1 MKGSSLRIA
10 AAIAAVVAVA
20 ACSDST
26 SSTSTTSSVASQEL
40 TAAFLSTPAGYSS
53 TDNTF
58 SASGDSGEPWMPDR
72 SARDDDG
79 HMMAGGLG
87 PDFLGGI
94 AVGHDFDHGP
104 FGFGEFFLFNC
115 TFSSTTGRDVCQPV
129 TRGGLTVK
137 RSFAFQDASGTAQP
151 FPNFQTNTINA
162 VDSVDGT
169 VTRHDGRVTAT
180 VHHSSNRTVGGL
192 ASGSTKRTVD
202 AGSKGTEDASG
213 KTADS
218 VAFTSS
224 RLVADT
230 VKGLVVPIQ
239 DNHPTFPTAGT
250 ITRIMQATLTLGTN
264 APVTK
269 SRTEVITYDGTDTAK
284 VVITKNGT
292 TKNCKMPLPFGKL
305 ICS

>member
-1 MKGSSLRIA
+1 MKGSTVRIA
-10 AAIAAVVAVA
+10 AAVVAVLVVS

-26 SSTSTTSSVASQEL
+26 SSTSLTSSVASQEL

-53 TDNTF
+53 TDNSF
-58 SASGDSGEPWMPDR
+58 SASGDAGEPWMPDR
-72 SARDDDG
+72 GAKDDDA
-79 HMMAGGLG
+79 HMMGGGMG
-87 PDFLGGI
+87 PEFFGGV
-94 AVGHDFDHGP
+94 AVGHDYDHGP
-104 FGFGEFFLFNC
+104 FGFGYFLFNC
-115 TFSSTTGRDVCQPV
+115 TFSSTTGRDTCQPV
-129 TRGGLTVK
+129 TRGGLTIK
-137 RSFAFQDASGTAQP
+137 RSFSFQDASGTAQP

-180 VHHSSNRTVGGL
+180 VHHSSSRTVGGL
-192 ASGSTKRTVD
+192 ASGSTQRTVD
-202 AGSKGTEDASG
+202 GGSKGTEDATG
-213 KTADS
+213 KTADGTS
-218 VAFTSS
+218 FTSS
-224 RLVADT
+224 RVVADT
-230 VKGLVVPIQ
+230 VKGLKVPLT

-250 ITRIMQATLTLGTN
+250 VTRLMQATLTLGTQ

-269 SRTEVITYDGTDTAK
+269 SRSEVITYDGTDTAK

>member
-1 MKGSSLRIA
+1 MKGFSLTIA
-10 AAIAAVVAVA
+10 AAIAVVLTVV

-26 SSTSTTSSVASQEL
+26 SSTSSTPSAASQEL
-40 TAAFLSTPAGYSS
+40 AAAFLSTPAGFSS

-58 SASGDSGEPWMPDR
+58 SAGGDAGEPWMPDR
-72 SARDDDG
+72 SAKDDDG
-79 HMMAGGLG
+79 HMMGGGLG
-87 PDFLGGI
+87 PEFFGGV

-104 FGFGEFFLFNC
+104 FGFGYFLYNC

-129 TRGGLTVK
+129 TRGGLTIK
-137 RSFAFQDASGTAQP
+137 RSFSFQDASGAAQP

-169 VTRHDGRVTAT
+169 VTRHDGRVTST
-180 VHHSSNRTVGGL
+180 VHHSSNRTVSGL

-202 AGSKGTEDASG
+202 GGSKGTEDASG
-213 KTADS
+213 KTPDS
-218 VAFTSS
+218 VSFTSS
-224 RLVADT
+224 RVVADT
-230 VKGLVVPIQ
+230 VKGLVVPLM
-239 DNHPTFPTAGT
+239 DNHPTFPIAGT
-250 ITRIMQATLTLGTN
+250 VTRFMQATLTLSGQP
-264 APVTK
+264 PVTK
-269 SRTEVITYDGTDTAK
+269 SRMEVITYDGTDTAK

>member
-10 AAIAAVVAVA
+10 AAIAVVLAVS

-26 SSTSTTSSVASQEL
+26 SSTSSTSSVASQEL
-40 TAAFLSTPAGYSS
+40 AAAFLSTPAGFSS

-58 SASGDSGEPWMPDR
+58 SAGGDAGEPWMPDR
-72 SARDDDG
+72 GARDDDA
-79 HMMAGGLG
+79 HMMG
-87 PDFLGGI
+87 GGI
-94 AVGHDFDHGP
+94 GPEFFGGVAVGHDFDHGP
-104 FGFGEFFLFNC
+104 FGFGYVLFNC
-115 TFSSTTGRDVCQPV
+115 TFSSTTGRDTCQPV
-129 TRGGLTVK
+129 TRGGLTIK
-137 RSFAFQDASGTAQP
+137 RSFSFEDASGTAQP

-180 VHHSSNRTVGGL
+180 VHHSSDRTVGGL

-202 AGSKGTEDASG
+202 GGSRGTEDATG
-213 KTADS
+213 KTVDS
-218 VAFTSS
+218 VSFTSS

-230 VKGLVVPIQ
+230 VKGLVIPLQ

-250 ITRIMQATLTLGTN
+250 VTRIMQATLTLSGQ

-269 SRTEVITYDGTDTAK
+269 SRMEVITYDGTDTAK
-284 VVITKNGT
+284 IVITKNGT
-292 TKNCKMPLPFGKL
+292 TKNCKMGLPFGKL